1 MADNCCTMTGIF
13 AEKKNKIFSRHKQ
26 GLNVQEYLI
35 VFGAIRSN
43 GKLYKLHSFKPNFV
57 ILCQCV
63 ALWQL
68 VVPMLLL
75 SRCLCQHGTN
85 PAFYVGWEVTVSLLI
100 VDGWTVKYLFEKNDM
115 QTRTATKTKT
125 PHVNVGKTIKAN
137 A

>member
-1 MADNCCTMTGIF
+1 MAGNCCTMTGILP
-13 AEKKNKIFSRHKQ
+13 KKIFSRHKQ

-85 PAFYVGWEVTVSLLI
+85 PALYVGWEVTVSLLI
-100 VDGWTVKYLFEKNDM
+100 VDGWTVKYLFEKNKRHANKNSNKNKNP
-115 QTRTATKTKT
+115 TRQCGEKQ
-125 PHVNVGKTIKAN
+125 
-137 A
+137 